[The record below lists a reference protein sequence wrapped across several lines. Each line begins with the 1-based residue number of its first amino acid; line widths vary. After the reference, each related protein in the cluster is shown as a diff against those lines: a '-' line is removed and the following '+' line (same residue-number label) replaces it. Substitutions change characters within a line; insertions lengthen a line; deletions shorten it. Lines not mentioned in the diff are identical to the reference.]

1 MGDTPDAGQIGKMN
15 IDSTLGRELAEL
27 LAETGLS
34 EIEVADGDRKVRV
47 ARQIVAAA
55 PAQVSVAQAAAA
67 PAPTAVAPAAPAPAA
82 APADAVK
89 SPMVGT
95 AYLAPEPG
103 APNFVEVGA
112 VVKPGQ
118 TLLIVEAM
126 KVLNPI
132 VAPKAGTITAVLIE
146 NGQPVEFDQPLFVIG

>member
-1 MGDTPDAGQIGKMN
+1 
-15 IDSTLGRELAEL
+15 
-27 LAETGLS
+27 
-34 EIEVADGDRKVRV
+34 VADGDRKVRV
-47 ARQIVAAA
+47 ARQIVAAG
-55 PAQVSVAQAAAA
+55 PAQVTVAQTAAA
-67 PAPTAVAPAAPAPAA
+67 PAPVTAAPAAPAPAA
-82 APADAVK
+82 VPVDAVK

-112 VVKPGQ
+112 AVKAGQ

>member
-1 MGDTPDAGQIGKMN
+1 
-15 IDSTLGRELAEL
+15 
-27 LAETGLS
+27 
-34 EIEVADGDRKVRV
+34 
-47 ARQIVAAA
+47 
-55 PAQVSVAQAAAA
+55 
-67 PAPTAVAPAAPAPAA
+67 
-82 APADAVK
+82 
-89 SPMVGT
+89 MVGT
-95 AYLAPEPG
+95 AYLVPEPG

-112 VVKPGQ
+112 TVKAGQ